1 MIALWDQANPQRKK
15 TKNLGNI
22 GLDIETDL
30 REFEKE
36 NTSQKISEG
45 VEAT

>member
-1 MIALWDQANPQRKK
+1 VGSGQPTEIK

-22 GLDIETDL
+22 GLDIETVL

-36 NTSQKISEG
+36 NPSRRICEGLKATSFKQ
-45 VEAT
+45 